1 MALTGSCTRRE
12 MLRLTALATTVAATG
27 VSQMRGQTEPAASA
41 PRVRRPNILM
51 IVADDHRHDV
61 LGAMGDG
68 SVISPCLDRLAAQ
81 GTAFT
86 HAHQMGGKFPAVC
99 VPTRGSLLTGCTTY
113 RAMTNL
119 QDNIIQPDRVTLGE
133 HLGANGYH
141 TQIVGKWHN
150 DFKSLN
156 RTFAQGDSIFLRGLA
171 SNQYKLRLHRYDPTG
186 VYGKN
191 TVFYAPKFSTDHLS
205 DRAVDFL
212 QNYKEDKPFFLY
224 TAFTAPHDPRTP
236 PHEAAKLYRPDFV
249 TLPENFAAEHPFD
262 NGELKIRDEDLAPH
276 PRTPARIRRELASY
290 YGMVSNLDAG
300 IGRILAALEAS
311 GQAEN
316 TIVVYTGDHGLALG
330 QHGLMGKQNLYDHSL
345 RVPCL
350 MRGPGVPANLRSDA
364 LIYSWDLF
372 PTLCDLTGIPTP
384 AGLDARTLMPVLRG
398 ETAIHRT
405 QIHALYRDFQRM
417 VKNDRWKLIEYAVGS
432 ERHTQLFDL
441 KADRW
446 EMHNRVDDPTAAGPL
461 AALRGELRRW
471 QVAVGDQAWL
481 TQVAAS

>member
-1 MALTGSCTRRE
+1 
-12 MLRLTALATTVAATG
+12 MLRLTALTTAAAAAG
-27 VSQMRGQTEPAASA
+27 VSRTKGQTAADPGAPAAK
-41 PRVRRPNILM
+41 RPNILM
-51 IVADDHRHDV
+51 IVADDHRHDA

-68 SVISPCLDRLAAQ
+68 SVISPCLDQLAAQ

-86 HAHQMGGKFPAVC
+86 QAHHMGGKFPAVC
-99 VPTRGSLLTGCTTY
+99 VPTRGSLLTGCSTY
-113 RAMTNL
+113 RAMTDL
-119 QDNIIQPDRVTLGE
+119 QDNIIQPNRVTLGE
-133 HLGANGYH
+133 HLGANGYY

-156 RTFAQGDSIFLRGLA
+156 RTFAHGDSIFLRGLA
-171 SNQYKLRLHRYDPTG
+171 SNQYKLRVHHYDPTG

-191 TVFYAPKFSTDHLS
+191 TVFYAPKFSTDYLS

-212 QNYKEDKPFFLY
+212 QNYQEDQPFFLY

-236 PHEAAKLYRPDFV
+236 PQEAAKLYRPDGLA
-249 TLPENFAAEHPFD
+249 LPANFAANHPFD

-276 PRTPARIRRELASY
+276 PRKPDRVRRELAGY

-316 TIVVYTGDHGLALG
+316 TIVIYTGDHGLALG
-330 QHGLMGKQNLYDHSL
+330 QHGLMGKQNLYEHSL
-345 RVPCL
+345 RVPLL
-350 MRGPGVPANLRSDA
+350 MRGPGVPANRRSDA

-372 PTLCDLTGIPTP
+372 PTLCDLTGVPVP
-384 AGLDARTLMPVLRG
+384 AGLDAQSLTPVLKG
-398 ETAIHRT
+398 ETQVHRA

-417 VKNDRWKLIEYAVGS
+417 VKNDRWKLIEYAVGT

-441 KADRW
+441 QNDRW
-446 EMHNRVDDPTAAGPL
+446 EMHNRTDDPTAAAPL
-461 AALRGELRRW
+461 AALRSELRQW
-471 QVAVGDQAWL
+471 QTAVGDEAWL
-481 TQVAAS
+481 AKVAAS